1 MPPAVTAAQA
11 RYARSVRASWK
22 TALVVGAPLLT
33 AGCVLVYDFDALEG
47 PAAGGS
53 DGGLDAAVAVDA
65 PGPDAAPI
73 EAGGAPCDAG
83 PGLVTC
89 TGFDDAAA
97 PFGGWTVGPPSN
109 GSSSLVTTTSSQSPP
124 ASLELKIPAASGSA
138 ADAFIER
145 RFDDTGTH
153 FAVQMSVFLEE
164 LPSGA
169 TGQLLIVG
177 DQEQGGRVRVT
188 ATGSVIEESPGY
200 TLRGT
205 LGTPPL
211 GRWLTLRMELDF
223 GAGRGKVTLGGASTN
238 FDIASAL
245 PPGSLLIRLGLKDV
259 DTTAGAWTSRVDDLF
274 VETL

>member
-1 MPPAVTAAQA
+1 MT
-11 RYARSVRASWK
+11 S
-22 TALVVGAPLLT
+22 
-33 AGCVLVYDFDALEG
+33 CVLVYDFDALEG
-47 PAAGGS
+47 PAAGES
-53 DGGLDAAVAVDA
+53 DGGRDAAAEA
-65 PGPDAAPI
+65 PGPDAEPI
-73 EAGGAPCDAG
+73 DAGAGAPCDAG

-97 PFGGWTVGPPSN
+97 PFGGWTVGPPST
-109 GSSSLVTTTSSQSPP
+109 GSSSLVTTTRSQSPP
-124 ASLELKIPAASGSA
+124 ASLELKVPAASGSA

-145 RFDDTGTH
+145 RLENVGRH

-164 LPSGA
+164 VPSGA

-177 DQEQGGRVRVT
+177 EQDDGGRVRGT
-188 ATGSVIEESPGY
+188 AAGSVIEESPGY

-223 GAGRGKVTLGGASTN
+223 DAARGKVTLGGASTD
-238 FDIASAL
+238 FDVASV
-245 PPGSLLIRLGLKDV
+245 PPQGSLLIRLGLKDV
-259 DTTAGAWTSRVDDLF
+259 DATGGAWTSRVDDLF